1 MDYTTKLVYQ
11 SNYWY
16 NDGLSKANIRDLT
29 GAITSLK
36 KSLQY
41 NRDNIASRNLLGLVY
56 YGRGD
61 VVEALTEWVLSKNLQ
76 PKENIANYY
85 IKKIKEKKDE
95 LDQINQAIKRYNQAL
110 DYCYQRC
117 EDLAVMQLKKAI
129 EMHPTY
135 VKAYQLLALL
145 YIMDEQYSEARKN
158 IRIAHK
164 LDKTDDITM
173 RYMHELNQV
182 RKARNVRL
190 VDDKDTG
197 KKKKKQTVTYN
208 IGNETII
215 QPVASGLKDNVG
227 LHTMVNMAIGVIVGV
242 AVMGFLIMPAV
253 SASKQSKLNRQ
264 TVKFSDQIATQKS
277 QISAL
282 KKELE
287 TYRTNTKEAENQQ
300 QTAELT
306 KSSYESLMTVVS
318 HSAAGD
324 MSNSALA
331 EELQKIN
338 ADTLGASGK
347 EEYDALT
354 QKIYPKV
361 CESLYAT
368 AQKNYQVANYDTAVT
383 NLEQVVKMDEGY
395 EDGAAMLLLAQSYE
409 KQGDQ
414 DKANT
419 YYQNIIEK
427 YSGTEAATEAQNAL
441 DTQNAQKSKSDNN

>member
-1 MDYTTKLVYQ
+1 MDYTTKLAYQ

-16 NDGLSKANIRDLT
+16 NDGLNKSNIRDLT

-61 VVEALTEWVLSKNLQ
+61 VVEALAEWVLSKNLQ

-85 IKKIKEKKDE
+85 IQKVKEKRDD
-95 LDQINQAIKRYNQAL
+95 LDRINQAIKRYNQAL
-110 DYCYQRC
+110 
-117 EDLAVMQLKKAI
+117 E
-129 EMHPTY
+129 
-135 VKAYQLLALL
+135 
-145 YIMDEQYSEARKN
+145 EQYAEARKN

-182 RKARNVRL
+182 RKSRNIRL
-190 VDDKDTG
+190 IDDKDTG
-197 KKKKKQTVTYN
+197 KKKKGRQTVTYN

-227 LHTMVNMAIGVIVGV
+227 LHTMVNIAIGVIVGV

-253 SASKQSKLNRQ
+253 SASRQSKLNKQ

-282 KKELE
+282 KKELDN
-287 TYRTNTKEAENQQ
+287 YRSSSKEAENQQ
-300 QTAELT
+300 QTAEIT
-306 KSSYESLMTVVS
+306 KTSYESLMTVIS
-318 HSAAGD
+318 HYSTGD
-324 MSNSALA
+324 ISNSALA
-331 EELQKIN
+331 EELLKIN
-338 ADTLGASGK
+338 SETLGASGK
-347 EEYDALT
+347 EEYDTLT
-354 QKIYPKV
+354 GKIYPRV
-361 CESLYAT
+361 CESLYVT
-368 AQKNYQVANYDTAVT
+368 SQKNYQVANYDTAVT
-383 NLEQVVKMDEGY
+383 NLEQVVQMDEGY
-395 EDGAAMLLLAQSYE
+395 QDGAAMLLLAQSYE
-409 KQGDQ
+409 KQGKQ

-419 YYQNIIEK
+419 YYQKIIEK
-427 YSGTEAATEAQNAL
+427 YNGTDVQNAKK
-441 DTQNAQKSKSDNN
+441 TKDNNN